1 MMLREKI
8 GLLVNDAARKLA
20 TAGFLGSA
28 DIDKIIG
35 PGTVSACK
43 DAAHGDYASNI
54 AMRLAGAAKK
64 PPLEI
69 AQKNRRRAESKQKSG
84 QNF

>member
-8 GLLVNDAARKLA
+8 DLLANDAARKLA
-20 TAGFLGSA
+20 AAGFFGSA
-28 DIDKIIG
+28 DIDRIIG

-64 PPLEI
+64 PPREI
-69 AQKNRRRAESKQKSG
+69 AQKIAEELN
-84 QNF
+84 QNKKADKNF